1 MYSKEA
7 KLVLSVLMD
16 DKDKS
21 LLRFVDIGPIYV
33 SPDHE
38 IGIDDAMK
46 FFPYNFDEMDGE
58 IKLWLSQQEVRNEE
72 DTGLEYEFGEGDEG
86 IVEEEYSSQD
96 QVAAK

>member
-58 IKLWLSQQEVRNEE
+58 IKLWLAQQEVRNEE

-86 IVEEEYSSQD
+86 IIEEEYSSQD